1 MIRFKTAGIVLI
13 ASSLLLAE
21 KAHAQTPEKLSISV
35 DKASPK
41 IQPTMWG
48 IFFEDI
54 NFAADGGIYAE
65 MVKNR
70 SFEFANPTMGWN
82 EKPVNGADASL
93 LIENRGS
100 GSNARYATIS
110 LKNDKGSYVLTNEG
124 FRGMGIEKGHQYN
137 FSMMAHAVEGNV
149 KVSVEAVDEN
159 GKPIGHASLEEIK
172 GDWKTYHGSFTPTET
187 ASKGK
192 LNIMFEGQGKVEID
206 VVSLFPEDT
215 WKHRPNGMRADLV
228 QKLAD
233 LHPGF
238 MRFPGGCI
246 VEGRDL
252 ANRYQWKSTVGD
264 VADRKLIINR
274 WNMEMK
280 DHQAPDY
287 FQSFG
292 LGFYEYFQLCEDI
305 GASPLPIL
313 NCGMA
318 CQYNSAEVVS
328 LNQIDPFIQDALDLI
343 EFANGGTDTK
353 WGKLRVIMGHP
364 APFNLK
370 MIGVGN
376 EQWGEQYV
384 ERFRLFS
391 KAIWAKYPDIK
402 LVGSAGPSPSGELFD
417 YLSKTMRQEK
427 TSLIDEH
434 YYMRPEWFLKN
445 VTRYDNYDRN
455 SSKIFAGEYAAH
467 IDDKTQKDTRA
478 ESHNTWYSALSEAAF
493 MTRLERNADVVQMAS
508 YAPLLARVDAWQW
521 RPDLIWF
528 DNLHSVAT
536 PNYYVQQIFSKY
548 KGTNIASVLLNGKAV
563 TGQDSLYSSA
573 VFDSEKK
580 QLIIKVVNASA
591 AQRTIELSTEQSKVR
606 NGKAEWIQLAS
617 NDKLAFNS
625 IEKPNQIHPE
635 TKMIGWNYKKQE
647 IKLEG
652 LSVNV
657 FIVNY
662 SEL

>member
-1 MIRFKTAGIVLI
+1 MRLKTAGAILI
-13 ASSLLLAE
+13 ASSLLWTAE
-21 KAHAQTPEKLSISV
+21 RAHAQAPEKLSVQIEKS
-35 DKASPK
+35 SPK
-41 IQPTMWG
+41 IQSTMWG
-48 IFFEDI
+48 VFFEDI

-70 SFEFANPTMGWN
+70 SFEFANPTMAWDD
-82 EKPVNGADASL
+82 KHFDGADASM
-93 LIENRGS
+93 LIVNRGT
-100 GSNARYATIS
+100 GSNARYASIS
-110 LKNDKGSYVLTNEG
+110 LKNAKGSYVLINEG
-124 FRGMGIEKGHQYN
+124 FRGMGFEKGHQYN
-137 FSMMAHAVEGNV
+137 FSILAHGVEGNI
-149 KVSVEAVDEN
+149 KMSVEAVDEN
-159 GKPIGHASLEEIK
+159 QKPIGHASLEEVK
-172 GDWKTYHGSFTPTET
+172 GDWKTYRASFTPTAT
-187 ASKGK
+187 SSKGK
-192 LNIMFEGQGKVEID
+192 LNVIFEGQGKIEID
-206 VVSLFPEDT
+206 MVSLFPADT

-233 LHPGF
+233 LKPGF

-328 LNQIDPFIQDALDLI
+328 LNQIHPFIQDALDLI
-343 EFANGGTDTK
+343 EFANGGTNTK
-353 WGKLRVIMGHP
+353 WGKLRAAMGHP
-364 APFNLK
+364 EPFNMK

-384 ERFRLFS
+384 DRFRLFS
-391 KAIWAKYPDIK
+391 KAIWAKYPEIK
-402 LVGSAGPSPSGELFD
+402 LVGSAGPYPGGDLFD
-417 YLSKTMRQEK
+417 YLSKVMRQEK
-427 TSLIDEH
+427 TNLIDEH

-455 SSKIFAGEYAAH
+455 SSKVFAGEYAAH
-467 IDDKTQKDTRA
+467 IDDKTQKDTLP

-493 MTRLERNADVVQMAS
+493 MTGLERNADVVQMAS
-508 YAPLLARVDAWQW
+508 YAPLLAHVDAWQW

-536 PNYYVQQIFSKY
+536 PNYYVQQMFSKY

-573 VFDSEKK
+573 VFDTNKK
-580 QLIIKVVNASA
+580 QLIIKVVNASTA
-591 AQRTIELSTEQSKVR
+591 PRNIELNVERSKGK

-617 NDKLAFNS
+617 NDKLTFNS
-625 IEKPNQIHPE
+625 LNDPDRVHPE
-635 TKMIGWNYKKQE
+635 TKMITWNYKKQYV
-647 IKLEG
+647 KLEG

-662 SEL
+662 TEL

>member
-1 MIRFKTAGIVLI
+1 MMRLKAAGAILIVSSMLWVEKT
-13 ASSLLLAE
+13 
-21 KAHAQTPEKLSISV
+21 HAQAPEKLSVRV
-35 DKASPK
+35 DKTSPK

-48 IFFEDI
+48 VFFEDI

-70 SFEFANPTMGWN
+70 SFEFADPTMGWDD
-82 EKPVNGADASL
+82 KQLDGSDASL
-93 LIENRGS
+93 LIVNRGN
-100 GSNARYATIS
+100 GSNARYASIS
-110 LKNDKGSYVLTNEG
+110 LKNGKGSYVLINEG
-124 FRGMGIEKGHQYN
+124 FRGMGFEKGHQYN
-137 FSMMAHAVEGNV
+137 FSILAHTVEGNV
-149 KVSVEAVDEN
+149 KVKVEAVDEK

-172 GDWKTYHGSFTPTET
+172 GDWETYRVSLTPTES
-187 ASKGK
+187 ASNGK
-192 LNIMFEGQGKVEID
+192 LNVIFEGQGKLEID
-206 VVSLFPEDT
+206 MVSLFPADT

-233 LHPGF
+233 LKPGF

-280 DHQAPDY
+280 DHQTPDY

-343 EFANGGTDTK
+343 EFANGGADTK
-353 WGKLRVIMGHP
+353 WGKLRAAMGHP

-384 ERFRLFS
+384 DRFRLFS
-391 KAIWAKYPDIK
+391 KAIWAKYPEIK
-402 LVGSAGPSPSGELFD
+402 LVGSAGPYPGGDLFD
-417 YLSKTMRQEK
+417 YLSKVMRDEK
-427 TSLIDEH
+427 ASLIDEH

-445 VTRYDNYDRN
+445 VTRYDNYNRN
-455 SSKIFAGEYAAH
+455 SSKVFAGEYAAH
-467 IDDKTQKDTRA
+467 IDDKTQKDTHP

-493 MTRLERNADVVQMAS
+493 MTGLERNADVVQMAS

-536 PNYYVQQIFSKY
+536 PNYYVQQMFSKY

-573 VFDSEKK
+573 VFDSYKK
-580 QLIIKVVNASA
+580 QLIIKVVNASTTP
-591 AQRTIELSTEQSKVR
+591 RNIELNVEGSKGK
-606 NGKAEWIQLAS
+606 NGNAEWIQLAS
-617 NDKLAFNS
+617 SDKLLFNS
-625 IEKPNQIHPE
+625 IDNPYRIHPE
-635 TKMIGWNYKKQE
+635 TRTIGWNYKKQE
-647 IKLEG
+647 IKLES

-657 FIVNY
+657 LIVSY
-662 SEL
+662 TEL

>member
-1 MIRFKTAGIVLI
+1 MIKKIARTILI
-13 ASSLLLAE
+13 LSSSIWMANQVY
-21 KAHAQTPEKLSISV
+21 AQAPEKLV
-35 DKASPK
+35 VHLDKPGAK
-41 IQPTMWG
+41 IEPTMWG

-54 NFAADGGIYAE
+54 NFGADGGLYAE

-70 SFEFANPTMGWN
+70 SFEFNDPLMGWDDKLVDGA
-82 EKPVNGADASL
+82 EGSILIVNRTSSTNPRFAGV
-93 LIENRGS
+93 
-100 GSNARYATIS
+100 S
-110 LKNDKGSYVLTNEG
+110 LKNRKGSYVLTNEG
-124 FRGMGIEKGHQYN
+124 FRGMGFEKDHQYN
-137 FSMMAHAVEGNV
+137 FSVMAHAVEGNV
-149 KVSVEAVDEN
+149 KVSVEAVNES
-159 GKPIGHASLEEIK
+159 GKPIGRATLEDVK
-172 GDWKTYHGSFTPTET
+172 GDWKTYHVSFSAGET
-187 ASKGK
+187 SSKGK
-192 LNIMFEGQGKVEID
+192 LNVIFEGQGKIEID
-206 VVSLFPEDT
+206 MVSLFPADT
-215 WKHRPNGMRADLV
+215 WKHRPNGLRADLV

-233 LHPGF
+233 MHPGF

-252 ANRYQWKSTVGD
+252 ANRYQWKSTLGD
-264 VADRKLIINR
+264 IADRKLILNR
-274 WNMEMK
+274 WNVEMR
-280 DHQAPDY
+280 DHQTPDY

-292 LGFYEYFQLCEDI
+292 LGFYEYFQLCDDI

-353 WGKLRVIMGHP
+353 WGALRAAMGHP

-384 ERFRLFS
+384 DRFKLFS
-391 KAIWAKYPDIK
+391 KAIWAKYPQIK
-402 LVGSAGPSPSGELFD
+402 LVGSAGPYPGGDLFN
-417 YLSKTMRQEK
+417 YLNKVMRQEK
-427 TSLIDEH
+427 ASFIDEH

-445 VTRYDNYDRN
+445 ATRYDNYDRN

-467 IDDKTQKDTRA
+467 IDDKTQKDTAA

-493 MTRLERNADVVQMAS
+493 MTGLERNADVVQMAS

-536 PNYYVQQIFSKY
+536 PNYYVQQLFSNY
-548 KGTNIASVLLNGKAV
+548 KGTNIASLTLNDKAV

-573 VFDSEKK
+573 VIDSAKK
-580 QLIIKVVNASA
+580 QLIIKVVNASSTP
-591 AQRTIELSTEQSKVR
+591 RNFELSLGALKGKTSKAQWV
-606 NGKAEWIQLAS
+606 QLACT
-617 NDKLAFNS
+617 DKLAFNS
-625 IEKPNQIHPE
+625 LAHPDVIRPE
-635 TKMIGWNYKKQE
+635 TKIIGWNYKNQA
-647 IKLEG
+647 IKVEG
-652 LSVNV
+652 SSVNV
-657 FIVNY
+657 FVVPY
-662 SEL
+662 ER